1 MKPTGST
8 DQIVQ
13 LFERELRALDR
24 HPDDLPP
31 RLPGVRISQE
41 LHNHVVQYAEDVRTR
56 GRTPEEML
64 VELKT
69 TLTHAA
75 PEVTSGRRGAL
86 LAELTGRAIHAFFR
100 R

>member
-1 MKPTGST
+1 VKPTGST

-13 LFERELRALDR
+13 LFERELRALDG

-31 RLPGVRISQE
+31 RRPGVRISQE
-41 LHNHVVQYAEDVRTR
+41 LHNQVVQYAGDVRTR
-56 GRTPEEML
+56 GRTPEQML

-69 TLTHAA
+69 MLTQAA
-75 PEVTSGRRGAL
+75 PEVGSTSRGAL
-86 LAELTGRAIHAFFR
+86 LAELTGRAIQAFFR